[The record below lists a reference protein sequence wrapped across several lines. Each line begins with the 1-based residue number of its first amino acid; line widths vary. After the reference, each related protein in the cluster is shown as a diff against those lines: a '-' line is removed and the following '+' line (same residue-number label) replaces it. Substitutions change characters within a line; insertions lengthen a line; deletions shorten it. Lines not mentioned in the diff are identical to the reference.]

1 MDLRTSY
8 NEIRNDIKDCDILLY
23 KGTHW
28 LSKVIR
34 WATKS
39 PYSHAGVVVWWNNRL
54 MVLEAIGKGV
64 IVTPLSQNLRHYKG
78 EVHLYVLKTGTN
90 KNVKTSTRNEMLRF
104 AQHELGKEYARWK
117 MILFGIKILLSKD
130 LDKKDELKRA
140 NKLYCSQ
147 YVAQIYN
154 SGGFDLK
161 KDKADRFMSPKDV
174 AESPLLNRVK

>member
-8 NEIRNDIKDCDILLY
+8 NEIRYSIKTCDILLY

-28 LSKVIR
+28 LSKIIR

-39 PYSHAGVVVWWNNRL
+39 PYSHAGIVVWWNNRL
-54 MVLEAIGKGV
+54 MVMEAIGKGV
-64 IVTPLSQNLRHYKG
+64 IVTPLSQNLKHYKG
-78 EVHLYVLKTGTN
+78 EVHLYNVEPGLIYDSIRDMMLK
-90 KNVKTSTRNEMLRF
+90 F
-104 AQHELGKEYARWK
+104 AQQELGKEYARWK

-140 NKLYCSQ
+140 NKLYCSH

-154 SGGFDLK
+154 AGGYDLK
-161 KDKADRFMSPKDV
+161 RNKADRFMSPNDIAK
-174 AESPLLNRVK
+174 SPLLKRVK